1 MANSKFVRL
10 YYSKVT
16 EDNDEALWK
25 AKLLIENHEDCT
37 DELYESFN
45 EFIENVEHHN
55 YDIAGYF
62 AITCVKTVADILYF
76 DGLKHLSI
84 LELLRVDIDHLTLTL
99 FDEWCENNEI
109 NLNELLF

>member
-10 YYSKVT
+10 YYEAVT
-16 EDNDEALWK
+16 EDNDEALWS
-25 AKLLIENHEDCT
+25 AKWLIENHEDYL

-45 EFIENVEHHN
+45 NFIEHAEHHN

-62 AITCVKTVADILYF
+62 NVTCVKTVANILFF
-76 DGLKHLSI
+76 DKEFLTI

-109 NLNELLF
+109 NLNELIF